1 MRTRAAIA
9 LLALGL
15 GGPARAALGE
25 PASSLDADRKALS
38 AARGVTTPGDAYSV
52 EELVSHGN
60 VVREYVS
67 KAGVVFALAWRGQSP
82 PDLGPLLGGYAS
94 EYRQA
99 AARARGRP
107 GHRYRKLETPRLVVE
122 SFGHMRDLGGRV
134 YAPSLLPPGVTP
146 DEIR

>member
-15 GGPARAALGE
+15 AGSARAALGE
-25 PASSLDADRKALS
+25 PESSLAADRKALS
-38 AARGVTTPGDAYSV
+38 AVKGATIPGSAYSV

-67 KAGVVFALAWRGQSP
+67 GAGVVFAIAWRGLSP

-99 AARARGRP
+99 ARRAAGRP
-107 GHRYRKLETPRLVVE
+107 GHRYRKLETPHLVVE
-122 SFGHMRDLGGRV
+122 SFGHMRDLGGRA
-134 YAPSLLPPGVTP
+134 YAPSLFPPGVTP